1 MDKNT
6 IQTENAEQSFYPPV
20 VAVLGHVDHGKTTL
34 LDAIRKTSIA
44 SREFGGITQKIGT
57 STVEIINDGKPRRIT
72 FIDTPGHAA
81 FSKMRSRGATAA
93 DISLLIVS
101 AVDGVMPQT
110 RESIQLL
117 LAAKTPI
124 ITVLTKSDMPTKN
137 PDKVKQQIVREGIML
152 EGLGGDVPVIEVSAQ
167 TGQNIPE
174 LLELILLVQE
184 LHAADFAGRSET
196 APLEAIVIESK
207 LDPKSGP
214 KATVIIKNG
223 HLEPRE
229 TIYIDNKEFKIRSL
243 MNERGEQLTRATIGD
258 GIELLGMNIVPEV
271 GAVIIDNKELAAANE
286 PLKSATPLQREM
298 VYQGQKKEE
307 NNVSIVLCADTE
319 GSLEAI
325 KYALPEEIK
334 IVAQKTGEVS
344 EADILLARSTRSL
357 VISFNVRIRPDI
369 AKLAQTEKVLAKNY
383 NIIYEMLDEIK
394 DVLEGKKLA
403 EMEEIYGVA
412 QVMAI
417 FPFDKT
423 LAYGVNVQDGRVAQR
438 DKVRIMRGDTVIG
451 ETSINS
457 LRIGKN
463 PTSKVERG
471 HEGGILLNHTLDI
484 KLGDVILS
492 HS

>member
-1 MDKNT
+1 MDQKNT
-6 IQTENAEQSFYPPV
+6 QNSNSEHSFYPPV

-44 SREFGGITQKIGT
+44 AREFGGITQKIGT
-57 STVEIINDGKPRRIT
+57 SSVEIINDGKPRRIT

-81 FSKMRSRGATAA
+81 FSKMRSRGANAA

-101 AVDGVMPQT
+101 SVDGVMPQT

-124 ITVLTKSDMPTKN
+124 IAVLTKSDMPTKN
-137 PDKVKQQIVREGIML
+137 PDKVKQQIVREGVML

-167 TGQNIPE
+167 SGQNIPE

-184 LHAADFAGRSET
+184 LHASDFASRSESS
-196 APLEAIVIESK
+196 PLEAIVIESK
-207 LDPKSGP
+207 MDQKAGP
-214 KATVIIKNG
+214 RATVIIKNG
-223 HLEPRE
+223 NLESRKE
-229 TIYIDNKEFKIRSL
+229 LFLNGEEFKVRSIS
-243 MNERGEQLTRATIGD
+243 NERGEQTKYATIGE
-258 GIELLGMNIVPEV
+258 GIELLGMSIVPEV
-271 GAVIIDNKELAAANE
+271 GSIISDRKVDDVVKAV
-286 PLKSATPLQREM
+286 ATAPLQREM
-298 VYQGQKKEE
+298 VYQVAQKE
-307 NNVSIVLCADTE
+307 NNITIVLNADTE

-334 IVAQKTGEVS
+334 IISQKTGEVS
-344 EADILLARSTRSL
+344 EADILLAKSTRSL
-357 VISFNVRIRPDI
+357 VISFNVKIRPDVV
-369 AKLAQTEKVLAKNY
+369 KLAQTEKILAKNY
-383 NIIYEMLDEIK
+383 NIIYEMLDELK
-394 DVLEGKKLA
+394 DVVEGKKLD

-412 QVMAI
+412 QIMAI

-438 DKVRIMRGDTVIG
+438 DKVRIMRGDEVIG

-463 PTSKVERG
+463 QTSKVEKG
-471 HEGGILLNHTLDI
+471 HEGGILLNHPLDI
-484 KLGDVILS
+484 KLGDVVLS